1 MIPGMNFGQ
10 QAQNFSKQP
19 LIPGSQAHQAS
30 FHQKGPDYE
39 IKLFVGG
46 LAFQTLGKNLELNE
60 LSLLLEFIQFKSF
73 KMAN

>member
-10 QAQNFSKQP
+10 QAQNFKQP

-60 LSLLLEFIQFKSF
+60 LSLLLDFIQFKTLKLVS
-73 KMAN
+73 